1 MPIGNSE
8 LDSIGQLVF
17 LTGLETDCQRETGAS
32 RLSPTQPFGER
43 LPTS

>member
-8 LDSIGQLVF
+8 SDSMGLFVF
-17 LTGLETDCQRETGAS
+17 PTGLETDCRRETGSS
-32 RLSPTQPFGER
+32 RLSPTQPPGGR